1 MKRTI
6 KAMALLMA
14 LLMLA
19 MVFSQAAMAEGSYV
33 KTAGNVNVRAG
44 AGTEYRVLGTAAK
57 NSELNYLDE
66 AKTDKNG
73 VVWYR
78 VRLNART
85 VGWVCSKYCA
95 MYTCDTLVEVTG
107 GEVHLRRTP
116 SLEGTK
122 LATMKK
128 GDRLT
133 YLNETS
139 TDSRGV
145 KWYYVSG
152 SGKTGWISSKYTR
165 LTTDSGSD
173 EYQVVEIT
181 GGQVYLRGSASLNG
195 RILDTVTKGSTL
207 LYLNDSSTD
216 SRGVTWYYVRA
227 NGGAGWVSSKY
238 ARLRSASTPDVPQ
251 TRYIEITG
259 RQVYLRQEPSLSGN
273 TVDVLYKGDTVMYLD
288 QSSVDSRG
296 VTWYYVRANGGTA
309 WVSSKYA
316 KMK

>member
-6 KAMALLMA
+6 NTIALLMA

-19 MVFSQAAMAEGSYV
+19 MVFSQAALAEGSYV
-33 KTAGNVNVRAG
+33 KTAGNVNVRSG

-57 NSELNYLDE
+57 NSELTYLDE

-95 MYTCDTLVEVTG
+95 MYACDTTVEVTG

-116 SLEGTK
+116 SLNGTV
-122 LATMKK
+122 LATKK
-128 GDRLT
+128 RGDKLT

-139 TDSRGV
+139 TDNRGV
-145 KWYYVSG
+145 TWYYVSAD
-152 SGKTGWISSKYTR
+152 GKTGWISSKYAK
-165 LTTDSGSD
+165 LTNGGSD
-173 EYQVVEIT
+173 EYKVAEIT
-181 GGQVYLRGSASLNG
+181 GDQVYLRGSASLKG
-195 RILDTVTKGSTL
+195 RILDTLYKGSTP
-207 LYLNDSSTD
+207 LYLNESKQD

-238 ARLRSASTPDVPQ
+238 AKLRSASASTGADSRQVV
-251 TRYIEITG
+251 ITG
-259 RQVYLRQEPSLSGN
+259 RQVYMRREPSLSGK
-273 TVDVLYKGDTVMYLD
+273 TMEVLYKGETAIYLE

-296 VTWYYVRANGGTA
+296 VTWYNVRTDSGAG

-316 KMK
+316 TVK

>member
-6 KAMALLMA
+6 NTIALLIA

-19 MVFSQAAMAEGSYV
+19 MVFSQAALAEGSYV
-33 KTAGNVNVRAG
+33 RTAGNVNVRSG

-57 NSELNYLDE
+57 NSELTYLDE
-66 AKTDKNG
+66 AKTDKSG

-95 MYTCDTLVEVTG
+95 MYACDTTVEVTG

-116 SLEGTK
+116 SLNGTV
-122 LATMKK
+122 LATKKK
-128 GDRLT
+128 GDKLT

-139 TDSRGV
+139 TDNRGV
-145 KWYYVSG
+145 TWYYVSAN
-152 SGKTGWISSKYTR
+152 GKTGWISSKYAK
-165 LTTDSGSD
+165 LTTGGSD
-173 EYQVVEIT
+173 EYKVAEIT
-181 GGQVYLRGSASLNG
+181 GDQVYLRGSAGLNG
-195 RILDTVTKGSTL
+195 RILDTLYKGATP
-207 LYLNDSSTD
+207 LYLNESKQD

-238 ARLRSASTPDVPQ
+238 AKLRSASANTATDSRQV
-251 TRYIEITG
+251 TITG
-259 RQVYLRQEPSLSGN
+259 RQVYVRREPSLSGK
-273 TVDVLYKGDTVMYLD
+273 TMDVLYKGETAIYLE

-296 VTWYYVRANGGTA
+296 VTWYNVRTDSGAG

-316 KMK
+316 TVK

>member
-1 MKRTI
+1 MKKTI
-6 KAMALLMA
+6 NTIALLMA

-19 MVFSQAAMAEGSYV
+19 MVFSQAALAEGSYV
-33 KTAGNVNVRAG
+33 KTAGNVNVRSG

-57 NSELNYLDE
+57 NSELSYLDE

-95 MYTCDTLVEVTG
+95 MYACDTTVEVTG

-116 SLEGTK
+116 SLNGTV
-122 LATMKK
+122 LATKKK
-128 GDRLT
+128 GDKLT

-139 TDSRGV
+139 TDNRGV
-145 KWYYVSG
+145 TWYYVSAN
-152 SGKTGWISSKYTR
+152 GKTGWISSKYAK
-165 LTTDSGSD
+165 LTTGGSD
-173 EYQVVEIT
+173 EYKVAEIT
-181 GGQVYLRGSASLNG
+181 GDQVYLRGSASLNG
-195 RILDTVTKGSTL
+195 RILDTLYKGSTP
-207 LYLNDSSTD
+207 LYLNESKQD

-238 ARLRSASTPDVPQ
+238 AKLRSASANTGTDSRQV
-251 TRYIEITG
+251 TITG
-259 RQVYLRQEPSLSGN
+259 RQVYMRSEPSLSGK
-273 TVDVLYKGDTVMYLD
+273 TMDVLYKGETAIYLE

-296 VTWYYVRANGGTA
+296 VTWYNVRTDSGAG

-316 KMK
+316 TIK

>member
-6 KAMALLMA
+6 NTIALLMA

-19 MVFSQAAMAEGSYV
+19 MVFSQAALAEGSYV
-33 KTAGNVNVRAG
+33 KTAGNVNVRSG

-57 NSELNYLDE
+57 NSELTYLDE

-95 MYTCDTLVEVTG
+95 MYACDTTVEVTG

-116 SLEGTK
+116 SLNGTV
-122 LATMKK
+122 LATKKK
-128 GDRLT
+128 GDKLT

-139 TDSRGV
+139 TDNRGV
-145 KWYYVSG
+145 TWYYVSAN
-152 SGKTGWISSKYTR
+152 GKTGWISSKYAK
-165 LTTDSGSD
+165 LTTGGSD
-173 EYQVVEIT
+173 EYKVAEIT
-181 GGQVYLRGSASLNG
+181 GNQVYLRGSASLNG
-195 RILDTVTKGSTL
+195 RILDTLYKGATP
-207 LYLNDSSTD
+207 LYLNESKQD

-238 ARLRSASTPDVPQ
+238 AKLRSVSSSGAATSRQV
-251 TRYIEITG
+251 EITG
-259 RQVYLRQEPSLSGN
+259 RQVYVRYAPSLSGK
-273 TVDVLYKGDTVMYLD
+273 TMDVLYKGETAIYLE

-296 VTWYYVRANGGTA
+296 VTWYNVRTDSGAG

-316 KMK
+316 TVK

>member
-6 KAMALLMA
+6 NTIALLMA

-19 MVFSQAAMAEGSYV
+19 MVFSQAALAEGYYV
-33 KTAGNVNVRAG
+33 KTAGNVNVRSG

-57 NSELNYLDE
+57 NSELTYLDE

-95 MYTCDTLVEVTG
+95 MYACDTTVEVTG
-107 GEVHLRRTP
+107 GEVYLRRTP
-116 SLEGTK
+116 SLNGTV
-122 LATMKK
+122 LATKK
-128 GDRLT
+128 QGDKLT

-139 TDSRGV
+139 TDNRGV
-145 KWYYVSG
+145 TWYYVSAD
-152 SGKTGWISSKYTR
+152 GKTGWISSKYAK
-165 LTTDSGSD
+165 LTNGGSD
-173 EYQVVEIT
+173 EYKVAEIT
-181 GGQVYLRGSASLNG
+181 GDQVYLRGSASLNG
-195 RILDTVTKGSTL
+195 RILDTLYKGSTP
-207 LYLNDSSTD
+207 LYLNESKQD

-238 ARLRSASTPDVPQ
+238 AKLRSASANTGAYSRQVV
-251 TRYIEITG
+251 ITG
-259 RQVYLRQEPSLSGN
+259 RQVYMRREPSLSGK
-273 TVDVLYKGDTVMYLD
+273 TMEVLYKGETAIYLE

-296 VTWYYVRANGGTA
+296 VTWYNVRTDSGAG

-316 KMK
+316 TVK

>member
-1 MKRTI
+1 MKKTI
-6 KAMALLMA
+6 NTIALLMA

-19 MVFSQAAMAEGSYV
+19 MVFSQAAMAEGFYV
-33 KTAGNVNVRAG
+33 RTAGNVNVRSG

-57 NSELNYLDE
+57 NSELSYLDE

-95 MYTCDTLVEVTG
+95 MYACDTTVEVTG

-116 SLEGTK
+116 SLNGTV
-122 LATMKK
+122 LATMKQ
-128 GDRLT
+128 GDKLT

-139 TDSRGV
+139 TDNRGV
-145 KWYYVSG
+145 TWYYVSAN
-152 SGKTGWISSKYTR
+152 GKTGWISSRYAK
-165 LTTDSGSD
+165 LTTGGSD
-173 EYQVVEIT
+173 EYKVAEIT
-181 GGQVYLRGSASLNG
+181 GDQVYLRGSASLNG
-195 RILDTVTKGSTL
+195 RILDTLYKGSTP
-207 LYLNDSSTD
+207 LYLNESKQD

-238 ARLRSASTPDVPQ
+238 AKLRSASASTAADSRQV
-251 TRYIEITG
+251 TITG
-259 RQVYLRQEPSLSGN
+259 RQVYMRSEPSMSGK
-273 TVDVLYKGDTVMYLD
+273 TMDVLYKGETAIYLE

-296 VTWYYVRANGGTA
+296 VTWYNVRTDSGAG

-316 KMK
+316 TVK

>member
-6 KAMALLMA
+6 NTIALLIA

-19 MVFSQAAMAEGSYV
+19 MVFSQAALAEGSYV
-33 KTAGNVNVRAG
+33 RTAGNVNVRSG

-57 NSELNYLDE
+57 NSELTYLDE
-66 AKTDKNG
+66 AKTDKSG

-95 MYTCDTLVEVTG
+95 MYACDTTVEVTG
-107 GEVHLRRTP
+107 GKVHLRRTP
-116 SLEGTK
+116 SLNGTV
-122 LATMKK
+122 LATKK
-128 GDRLT
+128 QGDKLT

-139 TDSRGV
+139 TDNRGV
-145 KWYYVSG
+145 TWYYVSAN
-152 SGKTGWISSKYTR
+152 GKTGWISSKYAK
-165 LTTDSGSD
+165 LTTGGSD
-173 EYQVVEIT
+173 EYKVAEIT
-181 GGQVYLRGSASLNG
+181 GDQVYLRGSASLNG
-195 RILDTVTKGSTL
+195 RILDTLYKGSTP
-207 LYLNDSSTD
+207 LYLNESKQD

-238 ARLRSASTPDVPQ
+238 AKLRSASATPSTHSRQV
-251 TRYIEITG
+251 TITG
-259 RQVYLRQEPSLSGN
+259 RQVYMRSEPSMSGK
-273 TVDVLYKGDTVMYLD
+273 TMDVLYKGETAIYLE

-296 VTWYYVRANGGTA
+296 VTWYNVRTDSGAG

-316 KMK
+316 TVK

>member
-6 KAMALLMA
+6 NTIALLIA

-19 MVFSQAAMAEGSYV
+19 MVFSQAALAEGSYV
-33 KTAGNVNVRAG
+33 RTAGNVNVRSG

-57 NSELNYLDE
+57 NSELTYLDE
-66 AKTDKNG
+66 AKTDKSG

-95 MYTCDTLVEVTG
+95 MYACDTTVEVTG

-116 SLEGTK
+116 SLNGTV
-122 LATMKK
+122 LATKK
-128 GDRLT
+128 QGDKLT

-139 TDSRGV
+139 TDNRGV
-145 KWYYVSG
+145 TWYYVSAN
-152 SGKTGWISSKYTR
+152 GKTGWISSKYAK
-165 LTTDSGSD
+165 LTTGGSD
-173 EYQVVEIT
+173 EYKVAEIT
-181 GGQVYLRGSASLNG
+181 GNQVYLRGSASLNG
-195 RILDTVTKGSTL
+195 RILDTLYKGATP
-207 LYLNDSSTD
+207 LYLNESKQD

-238 ARLRSASTPDVPQ
+238 AKLRSASANTATDSRQV
-251 TRYIEITG
+251 TITG
-259 RQVYLRQEPSLSGN
+259 RQVYVRREPSLSGK
-273 TVDVLYKGDTVMYLD
+273 TMDVLYKGETAIYLE

-296 VTWYYVRANGGTA
+296 VTWYNVRTDSGAG

-316 KMK
+316 TVK

>member
-6 KAMALLMA
+6 NTIALLMA

-19 MVFSQAAMAEGSYV
+19 MVFSQAALAEGSYV
-33 KTAGNVNVRAG
+33 KTAGNVNVRSG

-57 NSELNYLDE
+57 NSELTYLDE

-95 MYTCDTLVEVTG
+95 MYACDTTVEVTG
-107 GEVHLRRTP
+107 GEVYLRRTP
-116 SLEGTK
+116 SLNGTV
-122 LATMKK
+122 LATKK
-128 GDRLT
+128 QGDKLI

-139 TDSRGV
+139 TDNRGV
-145 KWYYVSG
+145 TWYYVSAD
-152 SGKTGWISSKYTR
+152 GKTGWISSKYAK
-165 LTTDSGSD
+165 LTNGGSD
-173 EYQVVEIT
+173 EYKVAEIT
-181 GGQVYLRGSASLNG
+181 GDQVYLRGSASLNG
-195 RILDTVTKGSTL
+195 RILDTLYKGSTP
-207 LYLNDSSTD
+207 LYLNESKQD

-238 ARLRSASTPDVPQ
+238 AKLRSASANTGADSHQVV
-251 TRYIEITG
+251 ITG
-259 RQVYLRQEPSLSGN
+259 RQVYMRREPSLSGN
-273 TVDVLYKGDTVMYLD
+273 TMEVLYKGETAIYLE

-296 VTWYYVRANGGTA
+296 VTWYNVRTDSGAG

-316 KMK
+316 TVK

>member
-6 KAMALLMA
+6 NTIALLIA

-19 MVFSQAAMAEGSYV
+19 MVFSQAALAEGSYV
-33 KTAGNVNVRAG
+33 RTAGNVNVRSG

-57 NSELNYLDE
+57 NSELTYLDE
-66 AKTDKNG
+66 AKTDRSG

-95 MYTCDTLVEVTG
+95 MYACDTTVEVTG

-116 SLEGTK
+116 SLNGTV
-122 LATMKK
+122 LATKK
-128 GDRLT
+128 QGDKLT

-139 TDSRGV
+139 TDNRGV
-145 KWYYVSG
+145 TWYYVSAN
-152 SGKTGWISSKYTR
+152 GKTGWISSKYAK
-165 LTTDSGSD
+165 LTTGGSD
-173 EYQVVEIT
+173 EYKVAEIT
-181 GGQVYLRGSASLNG
+181 GNQVYLRGSASLNG
-195 RILDTVTKGSTL
+195 RILDTLYKGATP
-207 LYLNDSSTD
+207 LYLNESKQD

-238 ARLRSASTPDVPQ
+238 AKLRSASANTATDSRQV
-251 TRYIEITG
+251 TITG
-259 RQVYLRQEPSLSGN
+259 RQVYVRREPSLSGK
-273 TVDVLYKGDTVMYLD
+273 TMDVLYKGETAIYLE

-296 VTWYYVRANGGTA
+296 VTWYNVRTDSGAG

-316 KMK
+316 TVK

>member
-6 KAMALLMA
+6 NTIALLIA

-19 MVFSQAAMAEGSYV
+19 MVFSQAALAEGSYV
-33 KTAGNVNVRAG
+33 RTAGNVNVRSG

-57 NSELNYLDE
+57 NSELTYLDE
-66 AKTDKNG
+66 AKTDKSG

-95 MYTCDTLVEVTG
+95 MYACDTTVEVTG

-116 SLEGTK
+116 SLNGTV
-122 LATMKK
+122 LATKKK
-128 GDRLT
+128 GDKLT

-139 TDSRGV
+139 TD
-145 KWYYVSG
+145 
-152 SGKTGWISSKYTR
+152 
-165 LTTDSGSD
+165 
-173 EYQVVEIT
+173 
-181 GGQVYLRGSASLNG
+181 N
-195 RILDTVTKGSTL
+195 
-207 LYLNDSSTD
+207 
-216 SRGVTWYYVRA
+216 RGVTWYYVRA

-238 ARLRSASTPDVPQ
+238 AKLRSASANTATDSRQV
-251 TRYIEITG
+251 TITG
-259 RQVYLRQEPSLSGN
+259 RQVYVRREPSLSGK
-273 TVDVLYKGDTVMYLD
+273 TMDVLYKGETAIYLE

-296 VTWYYVRANGGTA
+296 VTWYNVRTDSGAG

-316 KMK
+316 TVK

>member
-6 KAMALLMA
+6 NTIALLIA

-19 MVFSQAAMAEGSYV
+19 MVFSQAALAEGSYV
-33 KTAGNVNVRAG
+33 RTAGNVNVRSG

-57 NSELNYLDE
+57 NSELTYLDE
-66 AKTDKNG
+66 AKTDRSG

-95 MYTCDTLVEVTG
+95 MYACDTTVEVTG

-116 SLEGTK
+116 SLNGAK

-145 KWYYVSG
+145 VWYYVSAN
-152 SGKTGWISSKYTR
+152 GKTGWISSKYTR
-165 LTTDSGSD
+165 LTNGSSG
-173 EYQVVEIT
+173 EYRVAEIT
-181 GGQVYLRGSASLNG
+181 GDQVYLRGSASLNG
-195 RILDTVTKGSTL
+195 RIIDTLYKGATP
-207 LYLNDSSTD
+207 LYLNESKQD

-238 ARLRSASTPDVPQ
+238 AKLRSVSSSGAATSRQV
-251 TRYIEITG
+251 EITG
-259 RQVYLRQEPSLSGN
+259 RQVYVRYAPSLSGK
-273 TVDVLYKGDTVMYLD
+273 TMDILYKGDKAEYLE

-296 VTWYYVRANGGTA
+296 VTWYYIRTDGGA
-309 WVSSKYA
+309 GWVSSKYA
-316 KMK
+316 VVR